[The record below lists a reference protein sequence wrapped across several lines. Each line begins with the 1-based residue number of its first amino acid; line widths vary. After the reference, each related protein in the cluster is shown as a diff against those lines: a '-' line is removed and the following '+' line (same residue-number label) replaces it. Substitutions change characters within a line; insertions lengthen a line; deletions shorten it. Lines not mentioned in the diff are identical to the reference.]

1 MNKIFNHPKFNDR
14 KRMFTVKLRA
24 LAILFGGL
32 ALAAG
37 NTFAEGTKEISN
49 NNSGTNSALLVYQSR
64 GTGPFLNNIPENRI
78 RIRVAN
84 FSTEKIHYGFKWR
97 EYGTFSTAGSEIG
110 DNIWTIIYDPTG
122 AEVAR
127 HRFNSGTNGYISSFT
142 RAVNGPNILG
152 VTNGYTPISFTPT
165 MNGEYSMVFYRVT
178 GDGTNSNAIA
188 SSGSQEFKSAFWDIT
203 VANNIQKLTGRV
215 FCQNWGLVAVNTS
228 EVYTASAK
236 AAPSFYSYSNDSTLI
251 KLSFASATAGLAPIA
266 YDIAFTDYGV
276 DTNATLS
283 WAQSRKSKQPGTTN
297 VPLTKG
303 FKVFLNQPNPT
314 LYPIAQING
323 TPAFSAVPI
332 TGCPGNDLTANFT
345 LPEPG
350 DVRIVFDIDGNGDG
364 YTPNTRDFVLEGFNM
379 AKGPGTITW
388 NGKDGLGNN
397 LVAGT
402 VISISATYRRGRFN
416 LPIYDAEINADGIY
430 IETIAPLSSPS
441 NRLYW
446 DDSGIPSSAT
456 TGTCSNNDANVTGT
470 GLNNSIFGTVSSAA
484 SPTRAWNGNGNL
496 GNVVPAPSVSRGGTP
511 NDENGV
517 QCDDYG
523 NVRVL
528 NTWGWA
534 LEADGQVTNVTFG
547 CFNLSGNVFNDVNG
561 KNNNLVDQSA
571 ANPIAL
577 PTLYAYIVSSDSVIR
592 SVTTVNT
599 NGTYSFT
606 NIPGANYNVV
616 ISTTQVAVNSKLN
629 YATQVT
635 LPAGWNNVGEQ
646 LGTTAGTGIDAI
658 ADGILP
664 LVLNGNKTDVNFG
677 IQRLPVAGSGANT
690 AANPGGTDQV
700 TVPGNTFTNTT
711 VSSDYDGGTITG
723 IRIVSFPA
731 NTTTIVINGNSYNST
746 TWPAAGVLVP
756 ANASGAPAQ
765 TITVDPDFEGPGS
778 VVIPFKSVDNAG
790 QVSTANSTATLTFGA
805 NINGRVWND
814 ANGDAIA
821 NNSEKPVSGDR
832 TNSNAGNVNAGTD
845 LFANLTGANN
855 RVIASV
861 RVNADGTYAFTN
873 MPTGV
878 AYKVVLTSGSAAP
891 GINSLLTTGS
901 NATGW
906 VATGVNMNGT
916 ANISSTTNVADL
928 GVVNENK
935 ANNNFGIQRT
945 PTADPKSYNVANSAF
960 NYNAPSGPLS
970 AYPAVA
976 NYSYIQMS
984 NVAIGPLT
992 GTDPEDC
999 ANASSCSAGSS
1010 FSIHSINNRTKLYY
1024 NFGGTTGVQE
1034 VIPGTATAKIDN
1046 FNPDHML
1053 IYAQS
1058 NNGTVTTPF
1067 AFTYSITDK
1076 ANATSPAVTYQITT
1090 VTPLPVSLV
1099 GFSATANDRNVSLSW
1114 STLFESNNK
1123 GFVIERSFDARTWQE
1138 LGFVASKAV
1147 NGHSGEQ
1154 LDYRMMD
1161 KEVTP
1166 GNVYYRLKQLDHDG
1180 VFTLSDVRMVNIKTA
1195 GLSIYPNPASK
1206 VVNVIGLAAKH
1217 TVSVFD
1223 VTGRVVMTAEVDAIN
1238 NILNVASLTNGVY
1251 TVVLQNE
1258 RGVAGTFKLV
1268 KN

>member
-1 MNKIFNHPKFNDR
+1 MNKTFNHPKFNDR

-24 LAILFGGL
+24 LVMLFGGFT
-32 ALAAG
+32 LAAG

-78 RIRVAN
+78 RVRIADYTQER
-84 FSTEKIHYGFKWR
+84 IHFGFKWR
-97 EYGTFSTAGSEIG
+97 EYGTTGYAGDEIG
-110 DNIWTIIYDPTG
+110 ANIWAVIYDPTG
-122 AEVAR
+122 AIVSR
-127 HRFNSGTNGYISSFT
+127 QRFNSTVDGYISSFT
-142 RAVNGPNILG
+142 QAVNGPNILG
-152 VTNGYTPISFTPT
+152 VSTGYKPITFTPT
-165 MNGEYSMVFYRVT
+165 MNGEYAMVFYRVSGSGSDHT
-178 GDGTNSNAIA
+178 AIA
-188 SSGSQEFKSAFWDIT
+188 ANSSQEFKASFWDIT
-203 VANNIQKLTGRV
+203 VANATNKFTGRV
-215 FCQNWGLVAVNTS
+215 FSQNWGLVAVGSNERVGAT
-228 EVYTASAK
+228 AK
-236 AAPSFYSYSNDSTLI
+236 AAPAFYSYSNDSTLI
-251 KLSFASATAGLAPIA
+251 KLSFASVTSGFAPVA

-276 DTNATLS
+276 NNNLTDWSLARNSVEA
-283 WAQSRKSKQPGTTN
+283 GTTN
-297 VPLTKG
+297 MVLTDG
-303 FKVFLNQPNPT
+303 FKVFLNEPSAV
-314 LYPIAQING
+314 LYPIATING

-332 TGCPGNDLTANFT
+332 TGCPGSNLTANFT
-345 LPEPG
+345 MPEAG

-364 YTPNTRDFVLEGFNM
+364 FTPNTRDFVLEGFDM

-388 NGKDGLGNN
+388 DGKDGLGNN

-402 VISISATYRRGRFN
+402 AISISATYRRGRFN
-416 LPIYDAEINADGIY
+416 LPIYDAEVNADGMY
-430 IETIAPLSSPS
+430 IQTIAPLSSPS

-446 DDSGIPSSAT
+446 NDSKLPNNVTTTSCSDNNANVSGKGLDNSLYGTMSSA
-456 TGTCSNNDANVTGT
+456 N
-470 GLNNSIFGTVSSAA
+470 

-496 GNVVPAPSVSRGGTP
+496 GNVVPAPSVSRGGTS
-511 NDENGV
+511 NDQNGD

-534 LEADGQVTNVTFG
+534 LEADGQQTNVTFG
-547 CFNLSGNVFNDVNG
+547 CFNIAGNVFNDVNS
-561 KNNNLVDQSA
+561 KNNNLIDQSA
-571 ANPIAL
+571 TNPLAL
-577 PTLYAYIVSSDSVIR
+577 PVLYAYIVSSDSVIR
-592 SVTTVNT
+592 SVTTVNA

-664 LVLNGNKTDVNFG
+664 LVLNGNKTGVNFG
-677 IQRLPVAGSGANT
+677 IQRLPVPGSGANS
-690 AANPGGTDQV
+690 AANPGGTAQV
-700 TVPGNTFTNTT
+700 TVPGSTFTNTT

-756 ANASGAPAQ
+756 ANASGVPTQ

-778 VVIPFKSVDNAG
+778 IMIPFKSVDNAG
-790 QVSTANSTATLTFGA
+790 QVSTANGAATLTFGA
-805 NINGRVWND
+805 NITGRVWND
-814 ANGDAIA
+814 ANGDATG
-821 NNSEKPVSGDR
+821 NNLEKPVSGDR
-832 TNSNAGNVNAGTD
+832 TNSNAGSVNAGTD
-845 LFANLTGANN
+845 FFANLTGSNN

-873 MPTGV
+873 MPTGL
-878 AYKVVLTSGSAAP
+878 AYKVVLTSGNIAP
-891 GINSLLTTGS
+891 VANSLLTAGS
-901 NATGW
+901 NAAGW

-916 ANISSTTNVADL
+916 ANTSNTTNVADL
-928 GVVNENK
+928 GMVTENK
-935 ANNNFGIQRT
+935 VNNNFGIQRT
-945 PTADPKSYNVANSAF
+945 PTADPKSYNVSNNSFGYA
-960 NYNAPSGPLS
+960 ASSGSLS
-970 AYPAVA
+970 GFPTLVGYA
-976 NYSYIQMS
+976 YIQMS
-984 NVAIGPLT
+984 NAAVGPLT

-1024 NFGGTTGVQE
+1024 NFGGTTGVKE
-1034 VIPGTATAKIDN
+1034 VVAGTPTARIDN
-1046 FNPDHML
+1046 FDPANMV

-1058 NNGTVTTPF
+1058 GGGTATTPF

-1076 ANATSPAVTYQITT
+1076 ANATSPAVTYEITT

-1099 GFSATANDRNVSLSW
+1099 DFSATANDRNVSLNW

-1123 GFVIERSFDARTWQE
+1123 GFVIERSFDARSWQE
-1138 LGFVASKAV
+1138 LGFVASKAA
-1147 NGHSGEQ
+1147 NGRSSQQ
-1154 LDYRMMD
+1154 LDYSTTD
-1161 KEVTP
+1161 KNVNP

-1180 VFTLSDVRMVNIKTA
+1180 VFTLSDVRMVNIKSA
-1195 GLSIYPNPASK
+1195 GLSIYPNPANK
-1206 VVNVIGLAAKH
+1206 AVNVIGLAAKH

-1223 VTGRVVMTAEVDAIN
+1223 VTGRVVMTADLDATN
-1238 NILNVASLTNGVY
+1238 NTLNVASLTNGVY

-1258 RGVAGTFKLV
+1258 NGVAGTFKLV